1 MCDSNMASGLI
12 WMAREVFMMVDQLI
26 EEFSAKSSF
35 HKILGSPK
43 VHPTSI
49 LDILIMCNSKFIN
62 FILYYLKPVTSWEI
76 YKMDFNSPTLE
87 SIEKLLLEN
96 LSSFQHIKFARAIVT
111 KFDVLSELHKLC
123 DELIKC
129 IDNYIAY
136 IQ

>member
-26 EEFSAKSSF
+26 EEFLAKSSF

-43 VHPTSI
+43 IDPTSV
-49 LDILIMCNSKFIN
+49 LDVLIMCNSKFIN
-62 FILYYLKPVTSWEI
+62 FVLYYLKPATSWEI
-76 YKMDFNSPTLE
+76 YKLDFNSPTLE

-96 LSSFQHIKFARAIVT
+96 LSIFRHIKFARAIVT
-111 KFDVLSELHKLC
+111 KLDVLSELHKLC

-129 IDNYIAY
+129 IDNYVVY

>member
-12 WMAREVFMMVDQLI
+12 WMAREVFIMVDQLI

-35 HKILGSPK
+35 HKILCSPK
-43 VHPTSI
+43 VDPTSI
-49 LDILIMCNSKFIN
+49 LDVLIMCNSKFIN
-62 FILYYLKPVTSWEI
+62 FVLYYLKPATNWEI

-96 LSSFQHIKFARAIVT
+96 LSIFRHIKFARAMVT
-111 KFDVLSELHKLC
+111 KLDILSELHKLC

-129 IDNYIAY
+129 IDNYVTY

>member
-1 MCDSNMASGLI
+1 MCYSSMASGLI

-43 VHPTSI
+43 VDPTSI
-49 LDILIMCNSKFIN
+49 LDVLIMCNSKFIN
-62 FILYYLKPVTSWEI
+62 FILYYLRPATTWEI

-96 LSSFQHIKFARAIVT
+96 LSIFRHIKFARAMVT

-136 IQ
+136 IE

>member
-26 EEFSAKSSF
+26 EFSAKSSF

-43 VHPTSI
+43 LDPTSI
-49 LDILIMCNSKFIN
+49 LDVLIMCNSKFIN

-87 SIEKLLLEN
+87 SIEKWLLEN
-96 LSSFQHIKFARAIVT
+96 LSIFRHIKFTRAMVT
-111 KFDVLSELHKLC
+111 KFDVLSEIHKLC

-129 IDNYIAY
+129 IDNYIVY

>member
-35 HKILGSPK
+35 HKIPGSPK
-43 VHPTSI
+43 VDPTSI
-49 LDILIMCNSKFIN
+49 LDVLIMCNSKFIN
-62 FILYYLKPVTSWEI
+62 FVLYYLKPATSWEI
-76 YKMDFNSPTLE
+76 YKLDFNSPTLE

-96 LSSFQHIKFARAIVT
+96 LSIFRHIKFARAIVT
-111 KFDVLSELHKLC
+111 KLDILSELHKLC

-129 IDNYIAY
+129 IDNYAAY